1 MSNFPDPRIPK
12 FEAGKTLED
21 QLRAKKLN
29 DFVAYVVSQTP
40 IAGNGVT
47 IQSSNQGRIIS
58 APIRTIAY
66 AGANNPYSMGNAQYG
81 SNSSAVDTGG
91 NYTGGGGTLG
101 QWGGV
106 SDAGYTGGQ
115 EVIATGGRI
124 TAGTNVTYARQDSY
138 NRERV
143 PRSAVSA
150 TGSPCGSLHGGVKVK
165 YMETLW
171 SGTPSPRLSSP
182 TGLSFRNVAN
192 HGMGRV
198 GGVKVR
204 EGTSNRKGRCW
215 QG

>member
-81 SNSSAVDTGG
+81 SNPSAVDTGG

-124 TAGTNVTYARQDSY
+124 TPGPNVTYAREGSS
-138 NRERV
+138 NRDRV
-143 PRSAVSA
+143 ARPAGPR
-150 TGSPCGSLHGGVKVK
+150 TGSHGG
-165 YMETLW
+165 
-171 SGTPSPRLSSP
+171 
-182 TGLSFRNVAN
+182 NVQ
-192 HGMGRV
+192 HGG
-198 GGVKVR
+198 
-204 EGTSNRKGRCW
+204 KGNI
-215 QG
+215 